1 MHPKK
6 KPRITRATTP
16 APKNRSK
23 RTARNQEPILD
34 SIGTVNVQAQTQA
47 VQTPETAA
55 TQVPHQVVDVV
66 TCATTSSL
74 DQRGDAGNV
83 FETPPSVESVN
94 ALMSCNISHALKSKI
109 INSQYFDVALLLD
122 NTSLSNDSVRKIYFN
137 KKR

>member
-1 MHPKK
+1 MPPKK

-55 TQVPHQVVDVV
+55 TQVPHQVGDVV

-74 DQRGDAGNV
+74 DQRGDAAKQWACKVCRGNYTV
-83 FETPPSVESVN
+83 HN
-94 ALMSCNISHALKSKI
+94 K
-109 INSQYFDVALLLD
+109 
-122 NTSLSNDSVRKIYFN
+122 SLSPVSKKSGFLRAIVKIFLSWRQRSRTPSHLTAYWML
-137 KKR
+137 